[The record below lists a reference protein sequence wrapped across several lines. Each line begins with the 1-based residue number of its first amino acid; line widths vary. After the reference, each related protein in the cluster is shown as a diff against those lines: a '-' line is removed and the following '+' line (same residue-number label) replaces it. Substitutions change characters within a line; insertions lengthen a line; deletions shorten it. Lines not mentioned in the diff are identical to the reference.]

1 MKNPEKNYI
10 NGIIIKEKV
19 FDNGGSILKIS
30 IKAEQFQ
37 DQVNNITEKGW
48 ANLIIAKRKQKSE
61 TGITHYCYEDDFKPT
76 IQNTFNKQAE
86 TSMEDD
92 NPF

>member
-37 DQVNNITEKGW
+37 DEVNNIIEKGW

-61 TGITHYCYEDDFKPT
+61 TGITHYYYEDDFKPT
-76 IQNTFNKQAE
+76 TQNTFNKQTE